1 VRTRKPVAARAFLLR
16 YTRPQRSLDAVL
28 AKPLLRRLFPFLL
41 WWPRVDRRSLRADAI
56 AGLIGALVVLPQG
69 VAFATLAGLPPEY
82 GLYCA
87 MVPTLIA
94 ALFGSSLHAV
104 SGPTNAV
111 SLMVLDALSSFA
123 APGSAEFVSL
133 ALTLSL
139 ICGVLMM
146 AMGFFRLGTLVNF
159 VSNGVVIG
167 FTAAIGLIIIVSQI
181 APLTGVHAE
190 RATVFVDM
198 VHHSIVHLNELHPW
212 ALAVGLVTIA
222 AGALAKRFVPRLAP
236 MLVATIAGT
245 VAASA
250 VNALIGAEA
259 SGIRTLGALPSALPP
274 LSLPNLTGD
283 TLSSLFG
290 PALAVTILSVTQA
303 IAIVRAIAIRSGQR
317 IDNNQELIGQGLANV
332 AAAFFS
338 GYPSSA
344 SVNRCGINYE
354 SGARTPVSAAL
365 SALFLVALL
374 LVLAPVA
381 ALLPLPAIAGLLM
394 LAGWGLIDLRQ
405 MRMYLR
411 ASRQEAAVLGAT
423 LVATLVIPLEYAILV
438 GVMASLVVYLYRTSR
453 PIMRSLVPDPRH
465 SERKLA
471 PASEG
476 LQECPQLKIL
486 SVEGSIYFGA
496 VDHVESHFDTLRE
509 RAREQRRL
517 LLVSRNINFVD
528 VAGAETLVREARKRR
543 SDHGQLYLQGLRLP
557 VEDVLKNGGFMK
569 ELGPENAFRSP
580 RDAISGI
587 FPQLDRA
594 ICARCKARIFEE
606 CASLP
611 PPRED

>member
-1 VRTRKPVAARAFLLR
+1 VP
-16 YTRPQRSLDAVL
+16 

-41 WWPRVDRRSLRADAI
+41 WWPRVDRGSLRADAI
-56 AGLIGALVVLPQG
+56 AGLIGAVVVLPQA
-69 VAFATLAGLPPEY
+69 VAYATLAGLPPEY

-87 MVPTLIA
+87 MVPTLVA
-94 ALFGSSLHAV
+94 GLFGSSLHAV

-111 SLMVLDALSSFA
+111 SLMVLAALSPFA
-123 APGSAEFVSL
+123 EPGSAEFVSL

-139 ICGVLMM
+139 LCGVLMM

-167 FTAAIGLIIIVSQI
+167 FTAAIGLIIMVSQVS
-181 APLTGVHAE
+181 PLMGVHVE

-198 VHHSIVHLNELHPW
+198 VHNSIVHLSEVHPW
-212 ALAVGLVTIA
+212 ALTVGLTTIA
-222 AGALAKRFVPRLAP
+222 AGALAKLFAPRVAP
-236 MLVATIAGT
+236 MLVATIVGT
-245 VAASA
+245 ATASA
-250 VNALIGAEA
+250 INALIGAKV
-259 SGIRTLGALPSALPP
+259 SGIQTLGALTSALPP
-274 LSLPNLTGD
+274 LSLPDFTGD
-283 TLSSLFG
+283 TLSDLFG

-317 IDNNQELIGQGLANV
+317 IDNNQELIGQGLSNV

-354 SGARTPVSAAL
+354 SGARTPLSAVM
-365 SALFLVALL
+365 SALFLVLLL

-381 ALLPLPAIAGLLM
+381 ALLPLPAIAGLLV
-394 LAGWGLIDLRQ
+394 LAGWGLIDLKQ

-423 LVATLVIPLEYAILV
+423 LIATLVIPLEYAILV
-438 GVMASLVVYLYRTSR
+438 GVMASLVVYLNRTSR

-476 LQECPQLKIL
+476 LLECPQLKIL
-486 SVEGSIYFGA
+486 SIEGSIYFGA
-496 VDHVESHFDTLRE
+496 VDHVESHFETLRE
-509 RAREQRRL
+509 RTREQRRL

-543 SDHGQLYLQGLRLP
+543 AENGQLYLQGLRQP
-557 VEDVLKNGGFMK
+557 VEDVLKNGGFFK
-569 ELGPENAFRSP
+569 ELGSENVFRSK

-587 FPQLDRA
+587 FPMLDRS
-594 ICARCKARIFEE
+594 ICERCSARIFEE
-606 CASLP
+606 CASI
-611 PPRED
+611 PPRGK